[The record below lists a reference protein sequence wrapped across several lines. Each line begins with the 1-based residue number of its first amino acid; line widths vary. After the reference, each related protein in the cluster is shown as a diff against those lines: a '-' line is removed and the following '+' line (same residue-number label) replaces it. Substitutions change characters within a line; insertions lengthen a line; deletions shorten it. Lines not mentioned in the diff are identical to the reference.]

1 MIKKFIINFK
11 LIVRNTPLKL
21 IRFFSFHSKRRK
33 KNFASAIR
41 DAGFGF
47 TIMKTVIV
55 ETMHVRKGSAEA
67 RRGGRGAARS
77 GRGGARRWAERRV
90 TRRSCG
96 SVTAR
101 RYLRTPNRTPSP
113 SLCEATCLWFRG
125 KDRTSGTWG
134 RVLSSE
140 RIQPST
146 PATDPGSLEW
156 FMPFVDL
163 FRELSLFLSFNDPPP
178 FVFYGAAWSYAKD

>member
-1 MIKKFIINFK
+1 MIKKLAVYHQFQINRPKYAFKINPPNFTSSVASFSRFIRK
-11 LIVRNTPLKL
+11 K
-21 IRFFSFHSKRRK
+21 KKK

-67 RRGGRGAARS
+67 RRGGRGAAPS

-125 KDRTSGTWG
+125 KDRTSGT
-134 RVLSSE
+134 
-140 RIQPST
+140 
-146 PATDPGSLEW
+146 
-156 FMPFVDL
+156 
-163 FRELSLFLSFNDPPP
+163 
-178 FVFYGAAWSYAKD
+178 